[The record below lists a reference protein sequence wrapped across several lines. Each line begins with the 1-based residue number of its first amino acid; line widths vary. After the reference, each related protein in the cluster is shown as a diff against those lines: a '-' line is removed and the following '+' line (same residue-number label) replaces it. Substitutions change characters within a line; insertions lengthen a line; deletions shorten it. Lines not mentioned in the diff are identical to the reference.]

1 MPCLPRGPS
10 SRALCRRRHACHWL
24 RKAPLYR
31 FLNSVYRTSLFF
43 RPTYRSTPSTAT
55 APDSL
60 PDICH
65 PLMQLR
71 NGGIYAIPNLA
82 RGIGASTRTS
92 RMCSLSVAWA
102 HTHHLAM
109 PQQDGD
115 EGHDGGEGGTSGERG
130 AEDDATPNQ
139 WQRSGRCTPG
149 VALIVC
155 LMPRRA
161 SRPRCPDCQL
171 GAHAAVRGKAQY
183 RGPRCSCGRGMAG
196 WGSGPAG

>member
-1 MPCLPRGPS
+1 MLTEGAIKSGPLPQ
-10 SRALCRRRHACHWL
+10 ARHACHWL
-24 RKAPLYR
+24 CKAPLYR
-31 FLNSVYRTSLFF
+31 FLNAVYRTSLSFC
-43 RPTYRSTPSTAT
+43 PSTVH
-55 APDSL
+55 PVNCHPHSL

-92 RMCSLSVAWA
+92 RMCSLTVAWA

-115 EGHDGGEGGTSGERG
+115 EGHDGGEGGTSGKRG

-139 WQRSGRCTPG
+139 WQRSGRCTP
-149 VALIVC
+149 VVF
-155 LMPRRA
+155 
-161 SRPRCPDCQL
+161 
-171 GAHAAVRGKAQY
+171 AVRRSIAGRAAA
-183 RGPRCSCGRGMAG
+183 SCGRGMAG